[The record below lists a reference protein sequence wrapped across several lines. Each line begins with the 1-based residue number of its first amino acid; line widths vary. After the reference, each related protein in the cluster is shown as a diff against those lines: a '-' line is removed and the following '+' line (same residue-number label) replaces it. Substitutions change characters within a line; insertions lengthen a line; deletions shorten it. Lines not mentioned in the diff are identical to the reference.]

1 MSSMSSKKSLITR
14 FWPAL
19 AIASCALAGA
29 PLVSMAQ
36 GTPGLTIF
44 SGVERQYQLGYHLDY
59 DGIPGRTDR
68 YRLRIPADKMQLAAA
83 QFAVT
88 YPESYEGTF
97 DSDRIEVRVNG
108 DSVPLDEVSWD
119 PENRVI
125 EIYPRT
131 PVPADNRVELVFS
144 NVRNPNRLGTHYFN
158 ALIRSPGDV
167 PLLRY
172 VGTWIVSIGGDGSN

>member
-1 MSSMSSKKSLITR
+1 MSSKKSLTAR
-14 FWPAL
+14 FLPAL

-29 PLVSMAQ
+29 PIVSMAQ

-44 SGVERQYQLGYHLDY
+44 SGVERQYQLGYRLDY
-59 DGIPGRTDR
+59 DGVPGRTDR
-68 YRLRIPADKMQLAAA
+68 YHLRIPADKMKLAAA
-83 QFAVT
+83 QFAIT
-88 YPESYEGTF
+88 YPSSYEGTF
-97 DSDRIEVRVNG
+97 DADQIEVRVNG
-108 DSVPLDEVSWD
+108 DSVPLDEVNWD
-119 PENRVI
+119 RDNRVV

-144 NVRNPNRLGTHYFN
+144 NVRNPARVGTHYFN

-172 VGTWIVSIGGDGSN
+172 IGTWIVSIGSENNN